1 MENYIIPIGFTHE
14 GKKLTQDQ
22 CTRLF
27 SLPGDINKSNI
38 DIDISQEIW
47 QNSLEKEKKVI
58 LLDIE
63 ERNSNFFDD
72 EMKKLDNWADDLK
85 KGLETEIKNLDRDIK
100 QQKREA
106 KKIVILKEKL
116 KIQRQI
122 KDMEKKRKEKRAKL
136 YEEQDSVEKRKEDL
150 IDNIEKRLKQKIEVE
165 EIFKIQWNIK

>member
-1 MENYIIPIGFTHE
+1 M
-14 GKKLTQDQ
+14 
-22 CTRLF
+22 
-27 SLPGDINKSNI
+27 
-38 DIDISQEIW
+38 
-47 QNSLEKEKKVI
+47 
-58 LLDIE
+58 DIE

-72 EMKKLDNWADDLK
+72 EIKKLDNWADDLK